1 MPRRNRETLSIH
13 IGQAGIQM
21 GEAIWAQYGL
31 EHGIGKDG
39 QRIADEQDAGDAPFT
54 ECPTFY
60 SDNGEGRYVPRA
72 IFIDTEPMVI
82 DQLQLAEIGELFNP
96 EYLIRGKE
104 DAANNYARGYYT
116 LSHRTLAGAM
126 EAVRQIAEDADNL
139 QGMILYHAYGG
150 GTGSGVAA
158 HLLQE
163 FAEEYPRKCRLSFS
177 VYPAPYLG
185 TSVVEP
191 YNTVL
196 MAHRTMNF
204 MECSFLMDNQAIYN
218 ICSRRLSIERPSYA
232 NLNQLIS
239 QVVSGVTASLRFGGD
254 LNVDMSEFQT
264 NLVPYPRLHFPVI
277 SFAPIISWE
286 SVNHEKLDI
295 GALTRQLFDPSCQM
309 VWCGL
314 SRRDKY
320 MACCLLYRGHILPKD
335 INEAIASIKA
345 TRSVQ
350 FVDWSPTG
358 FKIGINSM
366 TPKMAPT
373 GDLVPV
379 RRCVTMLASRTAI
392 SDAWS
397 NIDEQFDVM
406 YRKRA
411 FVHWFLGEGM
421 ELCEFNEARENLA
434 CLEMD
439 YREAAAL
446 TAGSGT
452 ESDIEEY

>member
-1 MPRRNRETLSIH
+1 MPRQHNRETLSIH
-13 IGQAGIQM
+13 IGQAGVQI
-21 GEAIWAQYGL
+21 GEAIWKQYGL
-31 EHGIGKDG
+31 EHGIGKNG
-39 QRIADEQDAGDAPFT
+39 QRIASEKDCSDAGFC

-82 DQLQLAEIGELFNP
+82 DQLQMSDIGELFNP

-116 LSHRTLAGAM
+116 LSHRTLGGAM
-126 EAVRQIAEDADNL
+126 EAARQIAEDADNL
-139 QGMILYHAYGG
+139 QGMILYHSYGG

-163 FAEEYPRKCRLSFS
+163 LAEEFPRKCRLSFS
-177 VYPAPYLG
+177 VYPSPYLC

-196 MAHRTMNF
+196 MTHRTINL
-204 MECSFLMDNQAIYN
+204 MECSFMMDNQAIYN
-218 ICSRRLSIERPSYA
+218 ICSSRLSIERPSYA

-264 NLVPYPRLHFPVI
+264 NLIPYPRLHYPVI
-277 SFAPIISWE
+277 SFAPIISCE

-295 GALTRQLFDPSCQM
+295 GALTKTLFEPDYQM
-309 VWCGL
+309 VRCGL
-314 SRRDKY
+314 SGRDKY

-345 TRSVQ
+345 TRSIR
-350 FVDWSPTG
+350 FVDWCPTG
-358 FKIGINSM
+358 FKIGINAM
-366 TPKMAPT
+366 APKMAPD
-373 GDLVPV
+373 GDLAPV
-379 RRCVTMLASRTAI
+379 RRCVTMLATRTAV

-397 NIDEQFDVM
+397 NIDEKFDMM

-411 FVHWFLGEGM
+411 FVHWYVGEGM
-421 ELCEFNEARENLA
+421 EQFEFSEARENLA
-434 CLEMD
+434 SLEMD
-439 YREAAAL
+439 YREAGL
-446 TAGSGT
+446 TDSASQ
-452 ESDIEEY
+452 SDYSEY

>member
-126 EAVRQIAEDADNL
+126 EAARQIAEDADNL

-350 FVDWSPTG
+350 FV
-358 FKIGINSM
+358 
-366 TPKMAPT
+366 
-373 GDLVPV
+373 
-379 RRCVTMLASRTAI
+379 
-392 SDAWS
+392 
-397 NIDEQFDVM
+397 
-406 YRKRA
+406 
-411 FVHWFLGEGM
+411 
-421 ELCEFNEARENLA
+421 
-434 CLEMD
+434 
-439 YREAAAL
+439 
-446 TAGSGT
+446 
-452 ESDIEEY
+452 